1 MLISDETDKRRWSF
15 AGDCAPS
22 SDPDEFKPGVGVGV
36 AVVIE
41 CTEFERE
48 GSLEFGQAGVGCSEF
63 ADEAKFAAGDAG
75 SGDAEVPCRSA
86 WLGDGR
92 RSGSELEG

>member
-1 MLISDETDKRRWSF
+1 M
-15 AGDCAPS
+15 
-22 SDPDEFKPGVGVGV
+22 GVGV

-92 RSGSELEG
+92 RSGSELERPPPGRVRGGLGLGGRGRMMEG